1 MTNSSTSLDS
11 SQDSIQKTLIDEQD
25 SSNNQSKNLD
35 PNRVYFE
42 LPEDIQEEGII
53 KEINSYRVQSVK
65 LALSYILFF
74 ITCGILY
81 LFSRWNISLK
91 IRLQMT
97 KCSPQEAQFMK
108 VVSQDDQITL
118 VNIETKSMKFE
129 HKPPQNYLIF
139 SYRLYTYYYDNL
151 QNCFLPIQF
160 ALSLLTNNEIYQKH
174 GFGISNESTCQELIS
189 IYGQNNTEIP
199 DKSTLKIFFDE
210 VLSPFYIFQIF
221 SIILWILEPYY
232 YYASIIFSTSALSCI
247 VSLIETKNNYK
258 KLREMSFFET
268 EVFVYRGVS
277 CFIKLNG
284 GFMIDRA
291 ITNHKR
297 KISSLDLVPGDI
309 IEIPDGQ
316 ILPCDV
322 ILLNGSSVMNESM
335 LTGESIPII
344 KSALPFNNNKYHP
357 NEDGKQSTLFAGTK
371 CIEARQ
377 YKYIKFFFKLKQFIF
392 QFRYHLKGSV
402 PILGLVSST
411 SFNTMKGQL
420 VRSILYPKQN
430 SFSFYVDSLKFI
442 AVLAL
447 ISVLGFA
454 FSLPFLI
461 RGYHQDFIDL
471 REVILNSLDL
481 ITITVP
487 PALPTCLSI
496 GISFAISRLRKK
508 QIFCISP
515 PKVNIS
521 GKVTIMCFDKTGT
534 LTEEGLDMYG
544 LRPVFYQG
552 QNQIKFAKL
561 EEETYRLGFNKDL
574 KQNSN
579 PEKEM
584 LYGEGNPYSLVGD
597 PEVILKECMASCHG
611 ITRIKGELIG
621 DPLEVKM
628 FEATEWELIESNL
641 SDYQENVLA
650 VVKSTK
656 KDCFGDFNIEK
667 TFYPNIQAQTLL
679 GIVKRF
685 EFSSKLQRMSTIV
698 KNLDFDSDL
707 YKLYVKGSPEKI
719 FELSNPYSIP
729 QNFHEVLDFYARKG
743 FRVLAFGIKVLQ
755 MKQNQVQ
762 KLERDE
768 VEKDLTFAGLL
779 IMENKLKLITTSIID
794 ELQQANIRT
803 IMVTGD
809 NALTAISVGRQ
820 CKIIDES
827 KRVYFGDLSDDP
839 TQKDRIIWKDFEN
852 GKKYLN
858 EDDLEPANGVAEYQ
872 ENQLSEIEEEQL
884 IIQQAS
890 YLENKDKRVSMM
902 NQKGGH
908 KGKYQSRNVSQIVQ
922 SSKIYRERAKTQ
934 MSQQNT
940 SQIYT
945 QGAFDQDNKN
955 LKKNDRTDSVCSS
968 YSDDQEESIQYNEQ
982 QKIAALND
990 DIQDLLPWNNH
1001 QESYSLAIT
1010 GRAFSKIIS
1019 QASQSEEKEHLLRT
1033 MLLKTQIFARMRPE
1047 EKAHLLQM
1055 LQDLPWKPTCGMCGD
1070 GANDCGALKT
1080 ADIGISLS
1088 EAEASIAAPFTSKV
1102 QDISCV
1108 IELLKEGRA
1117 ALVTSFSCFKF
1128 MALYS
1133 MIQFFTTTILY
1144 TVNSVPGDM
1153 QFLYWDLVIII
1164 PLAFLMGL
1172 TDAYPKLAKQVPGSS
1187 LVSFP
1192 VLCSVIGMTLL
1203 NGGFQVNY
1211 LYFFQIKNDN
1221 NFKQIIMFVVLRA
1234 QNWYMSVYDSHSY
1247 LGDLDDSDSRKSCYE
1262 STVLFLFSNFQY
1274 ISTCIAFSI
1283 GKPFKK
1289 GFYTNIW
1296 FTICLV
1302 LITLLSLYILL
1313 LHDSFTTSF
1322 LDIFEQVQL
1331 GDQLPVSEMP
1341 KPFLVVI
1348 LGIAC
1353 ASSLVNILYEKYV
1366 VAKLALIF
1374 KNKKDQKRNQTLLEP
1389 FSKIKF

>member
-1 MTNSSTSLDS
+1 
-11 SQDSIQKTLIDEQD
+11 
-25 SSNNQSKNLD
+25 
-35 PNRVYFE
+35 
-42 LPEDIQEEGII
+42 
-53 KEINSYRVQSVK
+53 
-65 LALSYILFF
+65 
-74 ITCGILY
+74 
-81 LFSRWNISLK
+81 
-91 IRLQMT
+91 MT
-97 KCSPQEAQFMK
+97 KCSPKDAQFIK

-118 VNIETKSMKFE
+118 VKVETKSMKLE
-129 HKPPQNYLIF
+129 DKPPQNYLIF

-151 QNCFLPIQF
+151 QNCFFPIQF
-160 ALSLLTNNEIYQKH
+160 ALSLLTNNQIYQQH
-174 GFGISNESTCQELIS
+174 GFGVSSESKYNELIS

-199 DKSTLKIFFDE
+199 DKSTLKIFIDE
-210 VLSPFYIFQIF
+210 VLSPFYIFQVF
-221 SIILWILEPYY
+221 SIVLWMLEPYY
-232 YYASIIFSTSALSCI
+232 YYASIIFFTSALSCI

-268 EVFVYRGVS
+268 EVCVYRGVS
-277 CFIKLNG
+277 CFIKLKG
-284 GFMIDRA
+284 GFTIDRA
-291 ITNHKR
+291 ISNHKK

-371 CIEARQ
+371 CIEAR
-377 YKYIKFFFKLKQFIF
+377 
-392 QFRYHLKGSV
+392 YHLKGQV

-447 ISVLGFA
+447 ISILGFF

-461 RGYHQDFIDL
+461 RGYQLDFIDL
-471 REVILNSLDL
+471 KDFILNSLDL

-508 QIFCISP
+508 QIYCISP

-544 LRPVFYQG
+544 VRSVIYQG
-552 QNQIKFAKL
+552 PGRIKFAKL

-574 KQNSN
+574 KQNNKS
-579 PEKEM
+579 EHEIQ
-584 LYGEGNPYSLVGD
+584 YGEGNPYCLIGD
-597 PEVILKECMASCHG
+597 PQVILKECMASCHG

-628 FEATEWELIESNL
+628 FEATEWELIEQNL
-641 SDYQENVLA
+641 GDYKELVLA
-650 VVKSTK
+650 VVKSAK
-656 KDCFGDFNIEK
+656 GDCFGDFKIQETLYQN
-667 TFYPNIQAQTLL
+667 TQAQTQL

-698 KNLDFDSDL
+698 KNLDFDSDF
-707 YKLYVKGSPEKI
+707 YKLFVKGSPEKI
-719 FELSNPYSIP
+719 FELSNPQTIP
-729 QNFHEVLDFYARKG
+729 QNFHDVLDFYARKG
-743 FRVLAFGIKVLQ
+743 FRVLAFGVKVLK
-755 MKQNQVQ
+755 MNQNQIQ

-779 IMENKLKLITTSIID
+779 IMENKLKLITTSIIE
-794 ELQQANIRT
+794 ELQEANIRT

-839 TQKDRIIWKDFEN
+839 AQKDRIVWKDFEN
-852 GKKYLN
+852 GKRYLN
-858 EDDLEPANGVAEYQ
+858 EDDLEPANGVAEYEEKQ
-872 ENQLSEIEEEQL
+872 IPEIQEEQML
-884 IIQQAS
+884 IQQAQ
-890 YLENKDKRVSMM
+890 YLENKDRKISVMI
-902 NQKGGH
+902 KKIK
-908 KGKYQSRNVSQIVQ
+908 KGKQGKFQSRNTSQIIVQ

-934 MSQQNT
+934 MNQQNNPENYNVSNPV
-940 SQIYT
+940 SQIYI
-945 QGAFDQDNKN
+945 QRAFDQSNIKQN
-955 LKKNDRTDSVCSS
+955 HRSESVCSS
-968 YSDDQEESIQYNEQ
+968 YSDIQDANDSLNQ
-982 QKIAALND
+982 QQQIAALND
-990 DIQDLLPWNNH
+990 DIQDLLPWNNV
-1001 QESYSLAIT
+1001 QDNYTLAIT

-1019 QASQSEEKEHLLRT
+1019 QASESKQKAQLLRT

-1047 EKAHLLQM
+1047 EKALLLQM

-1080 ADIGISLS
+1080 ADMGISLS

-1108 IELLKEGRA
+1108 VELLKEGRA

-1172 TDAYPKLAKQVPGSS
+1172 TDAYPTLSKQVPGSS
-1187 LVSFP
+1187 LISFP
-1192 VLCSVIGMTLL
+1192 VLCSVIGMTIL
-1203 NGGFQVNY
+1203 NGGFQ
-1211 LYFFQIKNDN
+1211 
-1221 NFKQIIMFVVLRA
+1221 IIMFLVLRA
-1234 QNWYMSVYDSHSY
+1234 QSWYMSVYDSHSY
-1247 LGDLDDSDSRKSCYE
+1247 LGDLDDPDSRKSCYE
-1262 STVLFLFSNFQY
+1262 STVLFLFANFQY
-1274 ISTCIAFSI
+1274 IATCIAFSI

-1289 GFYTNIW
+1289 EFYTNVW

-1302 LITLLSLYILL
+1302 LISLCSLYILL
-1313 LHDSFTTSF
+1313 LQDSFTTSF
-1322 LDIFEQVQL
+1322 LNIFEQVQL
-1331 GDQLPVSEMP
+1331 DDNEPISEMP
-1341 KPFLVVI
+1341 RTFLVVI

-1353 ASSLVNILYEKYV
+1353 ASSLVNIIYEKYV
-1366 VAKLALIF
+1366 VAKLAVIV
-1374 KNKKDQKRNQTLLEP
+1374 KNKKDQSRSQTLLDP
-1389 FSKIKF
+1389 VSKIKF